1 MGAGTSYY
9 PIPHC
14 IQNLSA
20 MNRTNRIILSS
31 TVVSAGIVLSLVL
44 ALLVR
49 YLLARR
55 ISDTTMKQ
63 FSNSNLPRGYRNN
76 NPLNL
81 RISPNRWL
89 GKVTDNTDG
98 TFEQFSEMKYGY
110 RAAIKT
116 IQTYINK
123 YGCRTLEQII
133 SRWAPANENNTAAY
147 IANVSHR
154 TGFAPSATIDPHSR
168 TQLTALV
175 AAMSVSENGSTP
187 APDLSAIQDGWNT
200 L

>member
-1 MGAGTSYY
+1 
-9 PIPHC
+9 
-14 IQNLSA
+14 

-168 TQLTALV
+168 TQLTALA

-187 APDLSAIQDGWNT
+187 APDLSAIQDGWNI

>member
-1 MGAGTSYY
+1 
-9 PIPHC
+9 
-14 IQNLSA
+14 
-20 MNRTNRIILSS
+20 
-31 TVVSAGIVLSLVL
+31 
-44 ALLVR
+44 
-49 YLLARR
+49 
-55 ISDTTMKQ
+55 
-63 FSNSNLPRGYRNN
+63 
-76 NPLNL
+76 
-81 RISPNRWL
+81 
-89 GKVTDNTDG
+89 
-98 TFEQFSEMKYGY
+98 MKYGY